1 VNTRSLK
8 FRLVAWYA
16 GWLTALFVVFGI
28 FVYVSLGHYLE
39 KSLREALAR
48 RARQVA
54 EMVQRSTL
62 DKSILSSEIPK
73 TFTPEVNNRFT
84 RVLANGLPIYV
95 SGLPAD
101 RSFNPLAVPFVL
113 GDKEGETSKRRVS
126 RDGREL
132 LVVVITRRV
141 GTNVVIVEEGESIAP
156 VEATLHAWL
165 AVLILGLALLI
176 CGAVLGGAWLVQR
189 ALQPVDEITRSAEHI
204 TSRNL
209 SERLPVPQTRDE
221 IERLSTALNNMIR
234 RLDEGF
240 QQTQRFFA
248 DASHELRTPLTIIQ
262 GELEATSKNP
272 ELKPNDR
279 AAALSTLD
287 EVERLKNIVEGLFSL
302 SRLDAGQAQE
312 SITAVNLSDLA
323 AITADQM
330 GLMAEDKKISIRC
343 RCAKPVIVQGD
354 RARLKQ
360 VLVNLLDNAIKYTP
374 DGGRIDLSVNQ
385 DAHHAVLEVTDNG
398 FGIPAE
404 ALPHVFDRFFRAD
417 KARSREMGGAGL
429 GLSIVKSICAAHR
442 GQVRVYSQEGV
453 GSRFV
458 VELPLA
464 S

>member
-156 VEATLHAWL
+156 V
-165 AVLILGLALLI
+165 
-176 CGAVLGGAWLVQR
+176 
-189 ALQPVDEITRSAEHI
+189 
-204 TSRNL
+204 
-209 SERLPVPQTRDE
+209 
-221 IERLSTALNNMIR
+221 
-234 RLDEGF
+234 
-240 QQTQRFFA
+240 
-248 DASHELRTPLTIIQ
+248 
-262 GELEATSKNP
+262 
-272 ELKPNDR
+272 
-279 AAALSTLD
+279 
-287 EVERLKNIVEGLFSL
+287 
-302 SRLDAGQAQE
+302 
-312 SITAVNLSDLA
+312 
-323 AITADQM
+323 
-330 GLMAEDKKISIRC
+330 
-343 RCAKPVIVQGD
+343 
-354 RARLKQ
+354 
-360 VLVNLLDNAIKYTP
+360 
-374 DGGRIDLSVNQ
+374 
-385 DAHHAVLEVTDNG
+385 
-398 FGIPAE
+398 
-404 ALPHVFDRFFRAD
+404 
-417 KARSREMGGAGL
+417 
-429 GLSIVKSICAAHR
+429 
-442 GQVRVYSQEGV
+442 
-453 GSRFV
+453 
-458 VELPLA
+458 
-464 S
+464 

>member
-1 VNTRSLK
+1 MNTRSLK

-374 DGGRIDLSVNQ
+374 AGGRIDLSVNQ

>member
-1 VNTRSLK
+1 
-8 FRLVAWYA
+8 
-16 GWLTALFVVFGI
+16 
-28 FVYVSLGHYLE
+28 
-39 KSLREALAR
+39 
-48 RARQVA
+48 
-54 EMVQRSTL
+54 M
-62 DKSILSSEIPK
+62 EIPK
-73 TFTPEVNNRFT
+73 TFAPEVNNRFT
-84 RVLANGLPIYV
+84 RAVANGAPLYV

-101 RSFNPLAVPFVL
+101 RSFNPLAVPFEL
-113 GDKEGETSKRRVS
+113 NEKEGETSGRRIS

-132 LVVVITRRV
+132 LIVVITRRV
-141 GTNVVIVEEGESIAP
+141 GTNVFVVEEGGSIASM
-156 VEATLHAWL
+156 EATLHAWL
-165 AVLILGLALLI
+165 TVLILGLALLI

-189 ALQPVDEITRSAEHI
+189 ALQPVGQITRSAEHI

-287 EVERLKNIVEGLFSL
+287 EVERLKNIVEGLFAL

-330 GLMAEDKKISIRC
+330 SLMAEDKKISIRC

-360 VLVNLLDNAIKYTP
+360 VLVNLLDNAIKYTA
-374 DGGRIDLSVNQ
+374 DGGLIDLSVNQ

-442 GQVRVYSQEGV
+442 GQVRVYSQEGA

-464 S
+464 G